1 MEDSRARSSLPNA
14 SGHRTERAKRAPV
27 RCTALLARDAKHPQ
41 DLVPVAAERH
51 THWAII
57 DLCSPVLQPDTPQSV
72 QPYVAEVSNIIVDKD
87 MSADL
92 VTHLLLAGVVRRYDL
107 PDGKRKTHSLE
118 PLSSVGN
125 AMQPSVSDD
134 EHISND
140 CEGTKRV
147 CSVGDF
153 RCCQGALTFVHVVV
167 HFLIWTFPNERHAI
181 SAIALP
187 RLYVAAHMCLDPLH
201 CRGIGIRNR
210 AVVIYRDDQSCT
222 HPGPFWLTPRLRS
235 SDSRA

>member
-1 MEDSRARSSLPNA
+1 M
-14 SGHRTERAKRAPV
+14 
-27 RCTALLARDAKHPQ
+27 
-41 DLVPVAAERH
+41 AAERH

-72 QPYVAEVSNIIVDKD
+72 QPDVAEVSNIIVDKD

-107 PDGKRKTHSLE
+107 PDGKRKTHSLK

-125 AMQPSVSDD
+125 AMQPSVSND
-134 EHISND
+134 EHISNN

-147 CSVGDF
+147 CSAGDF

-187 RLYVAAHMCLDPLH
+187 RLYVPAHMCLDPLH
-201 CRGIGIRNR
+201 GLSMGIRNR

-222 HPGPFWLTPRLRS
+222 HPGTFWLT
-235 SDSRA
+235 

>member
-1 MEDSRARSSLPNA
+1 
-14 SGHRTERAKRAPV
+14 
-27 RCTALLARDAKHPQ
+27 
-41 DLVPVAAERH
+41 
-51 THWAII
+51 
-57 DLCSPVLQPDTPQSV
+57 
-72 QPYVAEVSNIIVDKD
+72 
-87 MSADL
+87 
-92 VTHLLLAGVVRRYDL
+92 
-107 PDGKRKTHSLE
+107 GKRKTHSLK

-140 CEGTKRV
+140 REGTKRV
-147 CSVGDF
+147 CSAGDL

-187 RLYVAAHMCLDPLH
+187 RVYVAAHMCLDPLH
-201 CRGIGIRNR
+201 GLSMGIRNR

-222 HPGPFWLTPRLRS
+222 HPGPFWLTAGGGSAARASLLSSRWLIPSLYDPVRPLEHLWRDRDANLLRRLEVDDQLGAHDDLERQVGGLRPLDNPVYIDRHAPRRLG
-235 SDSRA
+235 DPGAIPP

>member
-14 SGHRTERAKRAPV
+14 SGHRTERATRAPV

-72 QPYVAEVSNIIVDKD
+72 QPDVAEVSNIIVDKD

-107 PDGKRKTHSLE
+107 PDGKRKTHSLK

-125 AMQPSVSDD
+125 AMQPSVSND
-134 EHISND
+134 EHISNN

-147 CSVGDF
+147 CSAGDF
-153 RCCQGALTFVHVVV
+153 RCCQGALTFVHVVI

-187 RLYVAAHMCLDPLH
+187 RLYVPAHMCLDPLH
-201 CRGIGIRNR
+201 GLSMGIRNR

-222 HPGPFWLTPRLRS
+222 HPGTFWLT
-235 SDSRA
+235 